1 MNSTAIQSAI
11 TDQSLLS
18 LLAEYEL
25 LEQLAK
31 AQAEDLYVDSFELDM
46 GEASIT
52 DQQAFD
58 FLIHEINVSSPEQL
72 TAWRHSHG
80 LIEDAALLSYS
91 RRLHKKNLVIQT
103 LLKGT
108 GESLFLRYKDRL
120 DRVLYSLLRVDSE
133 DLAYALYYA
142 IDNGEI
148 EFGDAAAAHSAGP
161 ESKTQGII
169 GPVDLTTP
177 HPEVAARLR
186 TASPRQLFPP
196 FKAEEWFVIIR
207 LEYRFDSEFD
217 EKTQKFLG
225 SLLLSAKS
233 KDSATSLLDSYLP
246 PTAVR

>member
-1 MNSTAIQSAI
+1 MTSTAIETAI
-11 TDQSLLS
+11 TDHGLLS

-25 LEQLAK
+25 LEPLAK
-31 AQAEDLYVDSFELDM
+31 AQAENSFVDRFELNM
-46 GEASIT
+46 GDDLMT

-58 FLIHEINVSSPEQL
+58 FLIHEINATSPEQL
-72 TAWRHSHG
+72 AAWRRSHG
-80 LIEDAALLSYS
+80 LTEDAVLLAYS
-91 RRLHKKNLVIQT
+91 RRLHKKSLVIQE

-120 DRVLYSLLRVDSE
+120 DRVLYSLIRVDSE
-133 DLAYALYYA
+133 DLAHALYFA
-142 IDNGEI
+142 IDNDEI
-148 EFGDAAAAHSAGP
+148 HFGDAAAAYSAGP

-217 EKTQKFLG
+217 DKTQKFLG

-246 PTAVR
+246 SLVAR